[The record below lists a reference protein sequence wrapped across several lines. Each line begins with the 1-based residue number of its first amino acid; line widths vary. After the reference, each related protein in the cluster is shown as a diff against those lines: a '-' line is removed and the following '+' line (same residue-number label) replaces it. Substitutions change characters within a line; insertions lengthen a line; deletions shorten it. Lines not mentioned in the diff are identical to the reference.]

1 MMTMNRATLV
11 GFAGKNP
18 EMRKLP
24 SGDDAAQFSLA
35 TTERFRRK
43 TTRWARPRS
52 GIRSWPTVPQPRS

>member
-1 MMTMNRATLV
+1 M

-43 TTRWARPRS
+43 DDSVGEARGAARPVS
-52 GIRSWPTVPQPRS
+52 GSKAAQP